1 MRKQKIISIV
11 VILTLFATTLFFA
24 FKYSQ
29 TKKELDQTKLTIT
42 SYQESEKVID
52 FTELFVEEVLNS
64 GEGEID
70 FETRLK
76 LENSV
81 RGLGNEEILSQWK
94 KFIDSEDETEAQ
106 GIVKEL
112 LNMLVNEMKVSE

>member
-1 MRKQKIISIV
+1 MRKQKIIF
-11 VILTLFATTLFFA
+11 VITVLTFFALTLFFA
-24 FKYSQ
+24 FNYSQ
-29 TKKELDQTKLTIT
+29 TKKELDQTKTTIA
-42 SYQESEKVID
+42 SYQENIKVID

-70 FETRLK
+70 FEIRLQ

-81 RGLGNEEILSQWK
+81 RELGNEEILSQWK

-112 LNMLVNEMKVSE
+112 LNMLVDEMKVK